1 MFFIIKEAALSDPLV
16 VGVNTRK
23 QSRVIEVACFT
34 DRGNGYT
41 LNSRVNLDWEEHIW
55 GKMGDSISI

>member
-1 MFFIIKEAALSDPLV
+1 MFA
-16 VGVNTRK
+16 GVNTRK

-34 DRGNGYT
+34 NQGNGYT
-41 LNSRVNLDWEEHIW
+41 LNTRVNLDWEEHIW